1 MSGAQLWKKWKQMG
15 VNEFTFRTAES
26 DLKNLE
32 AHMNAIK
39 KNGRG

>member
-1 MSGAQLWKKWKQMG
+1 MG

-39 KNGRG
+39 KMAEVR